1 MKKNIIL
8 FAVIFCLFSGVK
20 AFSQCIVSGGNL
32 KKPIEYKTIEAIQK
46 DAKKLL
52 KAARKGEL
60 EMKFPVGSSFRHA
73 EDFRAIFCSYYLF
86 GGKYYTFF
94 YQSGWS
100 ECIALSN
107 EEQVD
112 ICFYICLAGTDEH
125 PELAIRELK
134 GLISPD
140 QLSIIKDEQERILKE
155 KEANQKAGYG
165 AVTNAER
172 DEIVAERSKAKKAEL
187 KPQIDELI
195 LKAQEYEKQNRYCSA
210 NILYYEAYTLEKE
223 NKIIDGDGEKAYNDF
238 VARDLNPMNWKED
251 EKHNIFEIPEAQD
264 EWRKDSAKF
273 WSENIPFTVYWE
285 KLARRE
291 VNYEKKTANYSM
303 RIPVILKNSTYNIS
317 TKFGYRR
324 AGISLKS
331 IENPREEEKKLV
343 NESIKTKL
351 IPEVDKLYKDEK
363 IAVFVFAGPVKDR
376 DGEFEGYTAYTA
388 AFQFFPEIIKPKST
402 PNYFS
407 LSGDSLY
414 EIQLSLTDKNGNI
427 IKTGEREFITISQSR
442 GDALYNS
449 YKFSDIPAEQ
459 MKLLDTGEY
468 LVKIEGLW
476 LHYGVLDIRS
486 SQSLASMD
494 NSNNSAATIRKLPEI
509 KYGPDKITFKE
520 WTQLEEDEYGYL
532 GK

>member
-32 KKPIEYKTIEAIQK
+32 KKPIEYTTVEAIQK

-52 KAARKGEL
+52 KAARKGDL
-60 EMKFPVGSSFRHA
+60 EMKFPVGSSFRNA
-73 EDFRAIFCSYYLF
+73 GVFRAIFSSDYLF
-86 GGKYYTFF
+86 KRKYYTFF
-94 YQSGWS
+94 SQSEWS
-100 ECIALSN
+100 ECIDLSN
-107 EEQVD
+107 EKQDD
-112 ICFYICLAGTDEH
+112 ICFYICPAGSNEYS
-125 PELAIRELK
+125 ELAIREIK
-134 GLISPD
+134 GLLSPVE
-140 QLSIIKDEQERILKE
+140 LRYIKNEQERILRE
-155 KEANQKAGYG
+155 EINANKKAGYG
-165 AVTNAER
+165 EVTNAER
-172 DEIVAERSKAKKAEL
+172 DELIAERIKAI

-223 NKIIDGDGEKAYNDF
+223 NKIIDGDGGKAYNDF

-303 RIPVILKNSTYNIS
+303 RIPVILKNSTYNLS

-388 AFQFFPEIIKPKST
+388 AFQFFPKIIKPKSS

-494 NSNNSAATIRKLPEI
+494 NSAAESAIRKLPEI

-532 GK
+532 EK

>member
-32 KKPIEYKTIEAIQK
+32 KKPIEYKTIESIIK
-46 DAKKLL
+46 DKKKLV
-52 KAARKGEL
+52 KAARKGDL
-60 EMKFPVGSSFRHA
+60 EMKFPVGSSFRNA
-73 EDFRAIFCSYYLF
+73 WDFRAIFGSDYLF

-94 YQSGWS
+94 SQSEWS

-125 PELAIRELK
+125 PELDIREVI

-223 NKIIDGDGEKAYNDF
+223 NEIIDGDGEKAYNDF

-291 VNYEKKTANYSM
+291 GNYEKKTANYSM
-303 RIPVILKNSTYNIS
+303 RIPVILKNSTYNLS

-363 IAVFVFAGPVKDR
+363 IAVLVLAGPVEKNR
-376 DGEFEGYTAYTA
+376 DGEIIEGYTAYTA
-388 AFQFFPEIIKPKST
+388 AFQFFHKIFKPKSS
-402 PNYFS
+402 PNYFF

-427 IKTGEREFITISQSR
+427 IKTGEREFITISS
-442 GDALYNS
+442 GHALYNS
-449 YKFSDIPAEQ
+449 YEFSDIPAEQ

-494 NSNNSAATIRKLPEI
+494 NSASKSAIRKLPEI